1 MPEKATKKTVYN
13 DWPAYFKSCA
23 ERYGDIGI
31 EGMYQAFTRT
41 QFGAAYTANP
51 FIQNRRVKAISSI
64 PANWGKN
71 DIADMLNKPDE
82 SEMPLRQ
89 VGASLEVSAY
99 PYFKIRKTYQ
109 DLLSYRYYSAPAYLD
124 EAEAKTE
131 EFKREW
137 RLVEKISKA
146 LDPKTSAHQIV
157 GQAIKD
163 GKCFYILR
171 HDIDKSHNNVNYC
184 FMQQLPQDWVKI
196 VGFNSLSKYTVA
208 FNMMYF
214 HQPGCTPAQ
223 FGDLFTPYLP
233 LFEDATAQMDSK
245 PARKVA
251 YGAKG
256 GIDLEKINEAQE
268 APAPDVYFQN
278 GRWYYWVTLPADKV
292 WTFEADD
299 VSRNVFSP
307 LTGLMISM
315 ANISAYEKVSLELVQ
330 NPLVSIVTG
339 EIPYEQDKNDAA
351 DNYKLSPA
359 GRVYFE
365 QLFYN
370 MLAANN
376 TGGVGLFLAP
386 AENLKLQQ
394 LAEAPSGGEVA
405 ADGYSYAMMK
415 SGLTAILPITDQPR
429 AGLANISLMLESKF
443 AEGVYRQFARMMDRL
458 YEDINLKHEWH
469 FAMFG
474 SIATD
479 KDELADMKKSMEL
492 GLLPDVFRYNA
503 LLDRSVLDD
512 ISMSNCIAGVGLLDH
527 RVPLLT
533 SYSAANLLSGS
544 NNKGTET
551 KGEPGRPATEGAPQS
566 EGAEQDIDSDGPA
579 EGGNEGSDE

>member
-1 MPEKATKKTVYN
+1 MPEKDIKKTVYN
-13 DWPAYFKSCA
+13 DWPAYFRSCA

-31 EGMYQAFTRT
+31 DGMYQAFTRT

-64 PANWGKN
+64 PKDWGKN
-71 DIADMLNKPDE
+71 DIAEMLSKPDE

-89 VGASLEVSAY
+89 VGAALEVSAY

-124 EAEAKTE
+124 EAEAKTD

-137 RLVEKISKA
+137 RLVDKINKA
-146 LDPKTSAHQIV
+146 VDPKANAHQIV
-157 GQAIKD
+157 GQAVKD
-163 GKCFYILR
+163 GKCFYTLR
-171 HDIDKSHNNVNYC
+171 HDIDKSHNKVNYC

-214 HQPGCTPAQ
+214 FQPGCTPTQ
-223 FGDLFTPYLP
+223 FGDLFDPYIA
-233 LFEDATAQMDSK
+233 LFEDATAEMVK
-245 PARKVA
+245 PTRKVA
-251 YGAKG
+251 YGARG
-256 GIDLEKINEAQE
+256 GVDIGKTRDIDGVEA
-268 APAPDVYFQN
+268 YFQN

-299 VSRNVFSP
+299 ISRNVFSP

-339 EIPYEQDKNDAA
+339 EIPYDQDKNQAA

-359 GRVYFE
+359 GRLYFE

-376 TGGVGLFLAP
+376 TGGVGFFLAP

-394 LAEAPSGGEVA
+394 LAEAPSGGEIA

-443 AEGVYRQFARMMDRL
+443 AEGVYGQFGKMMDRL
-458 YEDINLKHEWH
+458 YEELNLKHEWH
-469 FAMFG
+469 FVMFG
-474 SIATD
+474 NIATD
-479 KDELADMKKSMEL
+479 KDEIADMKKSMEL
-492 GLLPDVFRYNA
+492 GILPDVFRYNA

-512 ISMSNCIAGVGLLDH
+512 ISMSNCITGVGLLDY

-533 SYSAANLLSGS
+533 SYSAANLLDGS
-544 NNKGTET
+544 NKTAQP
-551 KGEPGRPATEGAPQS
+551 KGEPGRPATKGLPQS
-566 EGAEQDIDSDGPA
+566 DGAEQDIDETGGA